1 MLKEPEGKSV
11 VIDATGGN
19 GAGRAQPDI
28 DEVESQTDSD
38 NVEVESKADSDF
50 DENDSETDSDEEY
63 LRLLENEPM
72 ILSSTNMP
80 IITIWFDLWKISE
93 VVGAVEN
100 ISVHLKYEC
109 YVESP
114 HYACL
119 NLIFKFLSENEVIYK
134 DVRTILFWNLHYIRM
149 NLYGV
154 LNTVATLYILT
165 NKDTSHTPY

>member
-80 IITIWFDLWKISE
+80 IITI
-93 VVGAVEN
+93 
-100 ISVHLKYEC
+100 
-109 YVESP
+109 
-114 HYACL
+114 
-119 NLIFKFLSENEVIYK
+119 
-134 DVRTILFWNLHYIRM
+134 
-149 NLYGV
+149 
-154 LNTVATLYILT
+154 
-165 NKDTSHTPY
+165 